1 MADSSIELSYVTEL
15 GTTLITYLKD
25 LVVKRDDLANKY
37 ETLETF
43 KAYDEYISAKTE
55 SDTFEGY
62 ESYSTQIFIQ
72 AGLTPAEV
80 ALANKYKMNVPKAK
94 RQACLLLKRAE
105 VLANY
110 VERNDYYRMLMGLPA
125 TIDITPLF
133 VTDEIA
139 GVDNT
144 KPLHNMTN
152 DEISILTSMG
162 YIDNFIKQYPTKP
175 YLKFLGAKKID
186 HIFARTAKKFDV
198 IRSGAFDISAIKTR
212 FELNYEISRNY
223 ILNNY
228 YKKRMSLDQ
237 QYYDSYIGFIITAN
251 AIIMTV
257 NDSIEVFNNKEY
269 YNELMVRQ
277 ILQSH
282 DLNIYDDIPLSYRKE
297 VANNIKSLIV
307 SKGTDEVIFK
317 IFKLFG
323 FDNVVVKKYYLVKE
337 HKKDTDGKYVFEYES
352 DGVTPV
358 YDHMYDVSFAAVD
371 ITTDNIDAEIRKP
384 ENKIAYT
391 DVVLSDKYWGGYESD
406 DDIKQKL
413 LKEDFNY
420 IDTDYVTIGTAY
432 FLADI
437 VTEMSYAFSTTL
449 AVKDYIKK
457 LTFIEPIFGFTID
470 VFYALT
476 MLGAMISKKAGFAG
490 DIVSDPAN
498 LAYLYKFNF
507 DRSLTEIQNII
518 KKYNYNGN
526 ALDYLLKR
534 PAGEIP
540 TAAALVSL
548 YFDNKDIY
556 TKLLE
561 TRYKTKNLN
570 EYLTVKELI
579 DYLTKSKLV
588 SDIYKKRDGT
598 IATTYIDY
606 LADSNPSIAE
616 YIDTLPIDD
625 IDTIA
630 FRLLTSLE
638 DYFLTDR
645 FTFLF
650 LKVPTLSGENSLKRY
665 MLKVINTFK
674 AFTINIL
681 SLTITYSIDDRNNF
695 IKVID
700 TTKFDGIQHSI
711 NNISTVDTVGLIYS
725 TKKSSTIKL
734 RDEIEIIPN

>member
-1 MADSSIELSYVTEL
+1 MDSSVELSYVTEL
-15 GTTLITYLKD
+15 GTTLITYLQD

-37 ETLETF
+37 ESLATF
-43 KAYDEYISAKTE
+43 KAYDEYIAAKTAT
-55 SDTFEGY
+55 DTFEGY
-62 ESYSTQIFIQ
+62 ESYSDSIYVQ
-72 AGLTPAEV
+72 AGLTSQEIT
-80 ALANKYKMNVPKAK
+80 LAKVYKMNVPVNK
-94 RQACLLLKRAE
+94 RQACMLFKRAE
-105 VLANY
+105 VIANY

-125 TIDITPLF
+125 NLDITPLF
-133 VTDEIA
+133 ITDTVA

-144 KPLHNMTN
+144 IPLHNMTN

-162 YIDNFIKQYPTKP
+162 YINKLIKQYPTKP
-175 YLKFLGAKKID
+175 YLKFLGSKGID
-186 HIFARTAKKFDV
+186 QVFARSAKKFDI
-198 IRSGAFDISAIKTR
+198 IRSGSFDSAAIKTR
-212 FELNYEISRNY
+212 FELNYEISRTY

-237 QYYDSYIGFIITAN
+237 QYYDSYIGFIITTN

-257 NDSIEVFNNKEY
+257 NDSIEIFNNREY

-337 HKKDTDGKYVFEYES
+337 HKKDGDGNYVFEYES

-358 YDHMYDVSFAAVD
+358 YNHMYDVSFAAVD

-391 DVVLSDKYWGGYESD
+391 DVVVSDKYWGGYESD
-406 DDIKQKL
+406 TEIKNRL

-476 MLGAMISKKAGFAG
+476 MLGAMISRKAGFQG
-490 DIVSDPAN
+490 DIVSNPAN

-507 DRSLTEIQNII
+507 ERSLTEIQNII
-518 KKYNYNGN
+518 KKYNYKGN
-526 ALDYLLKR
+526 ALDYLLKL
-534 PAGEIP
+534 PPGEIP
-540 TAAALVSL
+540 TPASLISL

-561 TRYKTKNLN
+561 IRYKTKNLN
-570 EYLTVKELI
+570 EYLVVKELI
-579 DYLTKSKLV
+579 DYLTKSKLI
-588 SDIYKKRDGT
+588 SDVYRKRDGT
-598 IATTYIDY
+598 IATTFIDY

-616 YIDTLPIDD
+616 YIDNLPIDD
-625 IDTIA
+625 IDTMA

-638 DYFLTDR
+638 DYFRTDR

-695 IKVID
+695 IKVLD
-700 TTKFDGIQHSI
+700 TMKFDGTAHPI
-711 NNISTVDTVGLIYS
+711 NNISTVDTVGLTYS
-725 TKKSSTIKL
+725 TKARSDIKL
-734 RDEIEIIPN
+734 RDEIEIIQ